1 MSSPD
6 RAVNRASSRRRD
18 YRYQPQHYKSSQ
30 SPFRR
35 ARHTLD
41 RDSALDFEPSRIP
54 SPSSKNGVRPRTSF
68 GLTNTLRGA
77 FEATSQAITMDVGE
91 SENALPAGI
100 IGRTPSPR
108 SRRQRNLSLPSPL
121 AEVNSP
127 PPGELL
133 ETYQRINDA
142 DNLAD
147 LVSQD
152 DLDIPPNHTSRRS
165 SGERLRNPSPTS
177 SFHQLH
183 REEAGGNNYGA
194 GLSYL
199 DDVTDD
205 SVRKKLA
212 NHIRDEERLRRVTS
226 SQSPVF
232 SKAKVGSK
240 SETLQRRDEVE
251 PDVSVQ
257 DVDEGPRPGLNVP
270 RSWGNRSRNHRDWL
284 TSITRQNGDTP
295 RERAPRRSVEG
306 EVDADIDFTG
316 RSLQMSDSPP
326 VRPTLRGRDLGPELP
341 RRKDARMASP
351 RQDRS
356 RTRSQE
362 QRPST
367 DGDAI
372 PNTPVVVYKATPRDR
387 LQKSRSDSREL
398 LRKLAR
404 TESPI
409 QSDTPEEQ
417 KPGKEL
423 LPDKTPV
430 VIGAW
435 VDTPMTERPLRPA
448 EAFAAEIDSPSKPG
462 PNPSPTST
470 EISSTLGSSTAH
482 QMKSSQPTK
491 NMPQKGPVATFNSEV
506 KADKPEVKPSLLR
519 PQLPKS
525 ALEAVIEDAKL
536 NGNPLVLGDDTI
548 NSLQDLMLN
557 DNMSS
562 KLPKRENEEVTL
574 AELKELESDLE
585 QLPSTSK
592 DTTSLDRLSSKLQ
605 TIIHSIHDAR
615 TGLNGLEEQIS
626 PDSVV
631 LSKYATN
638 TLCEKCGDHH
648 HQHGD
653 GRIYLAIPF
662 PRLWQREAISGRLRP
677 TYLGWALLVFISW
690 YISECTMCDYY
701 CHPTV
706 AEVCDGYCLRPDA
719 PKFPFTVPTMLWR
732 WSHLSVILSPIVT
745 IVVAFVRLLAQLLG
759 LWDGYV
765 DDSYPSSGMFW
776 SSSALDDIAIGSSNG
791 RGGYYGFWSG
801 ASAENTAS
809 KILTSASAES
819 TKSASQP
826 TILQKI
832 IPEHNV
838 RWTATE
844 GEDNDGT
851 IDDDEIL

>member
-30 SPFRR
+30 SPFHR
-35 ARHTLD
+35 ARHSLD
-41 RDSALDFEPSRIP
+41 RDYALESEPSRIP

-77 FEATSQAITMDVGE
+77 FEATSEAITMDVTE
-91 SENALPAGI
+91 RENTLPAGI

-121 AEVNSP
+121 AEVSSP

-133 ETYQRINDA
+133 ETYKRINDA

-152 DLDIPPNHTSRRS
+152 DLDIPPNHISRRS
-165 SGERLRNPSPTS
+165 SGERLRKPSPTS
-177 SFHQLH
+177 SIHQLH
-183 REEAGGNNYGA
+183 REDAGGNIYGPS
-194 GLSYL
+194 LSYL

-205 SVRKKLA
+205 SMRKKLA
-212 NHIRDEERLRRVTS
+212 NHMRDEERLKRVTS

-232 SKAKVGSK
+232 SKARVGSK

-251 PDVSVQ
+251 PQGPVQ
-257 DVDEGPRPGLNVP
+257 DVDDGPRPGLNIP
-270 RSWGNRSRNHRDWL
+270 RSWGNRSRNHREWL
-284 TSITRQNGDTP
+284 TSITRQNADTP
-295 RERAPRRSVEG
+295 QEKATRHSVPQ
-306 EVDADIDFTG
+306 EVDDDLNFTG
-316 RSLQMSDSPP
+316 RSRRISDSTP
-326 VRPTLRGRDLGPELP
+326 VRVNLQDRDLGPELP
-341 RRKDARMASP
+341 RRNDARMANP
-351 RQDRS
+351 GQDRS
-356 RTRSQE
+356 RTRSQDG
-362 QRPST
+362 RPST

-372 PNTPVVVYKATPRDR
+372 PNTPIVVYKATHRDQ

-409 QSDTPEEQ
+409 QNGTPEEQ
-417 KPGKEL
+417 KPAEKL
-423 LPDKTPV
+423 LSDKTPV

-435 VDTPMTERPLRPA
+435 IDTPMTERPFQRV
-448 EAFAAEIDSPSKPG
+448 EDVTAEIDSPSKPG
-462 PNPSPTST
+462 PSPSPTAADV
-470 EISSTLGSSTAH
+470 SSTLGSSTAP
-482 QMKSSQPTK
+482 QMKSSQSTK
-491 NMPQKGPVATFNSEV
+491 SGSAKDSDAQLNSDV
-506 KADKPEVKPSLLR
+506 NADKPEVKSSPFR

-525 ALEAVIEDAKL
+525 ALQAVIEDAKL

-557 DNMSS
+557 DNMSPRI
-562 KLPKRENEEVTL
+562 PKRESEEVTL
-574 AELKELESDLE
+574 SELKALESDLG
-585 QLPSTSK
+585 QLPSTDK
-592 DTTSLDRLSSKLQ
+592 DTKSLDQLNSRLQ

-626 PDSVV
+626 PESVV
-631 LSKYATN
+631 LSKPANN
-638 TLCEKCGDHH
+638 TFCEKCENHQ

-653 GRIYLAIPF
+653 GRVYLAIPL
-662 PRLWQREAISGRLRP
+662 PRLWQREPISGRLHP

-690 YISECTMCDYY
+690 YIAECTMCDYY

-719 PKFPFTVPTMLWR
+719 PKFPFTMPTMLWR
-732 WSHLSVILSPIVT
+732 WSHLSVILSPILT
-745 IVVAFVRLLAQLLG
+745 ILVAFVRLLAQLLG

-765 DDSYPSSGMFW
+765 DDSYSASGVFW

-791 RGGYYGFWSG
+791 RSGSYGFWPG
-801 ASAENTAS
+801 ASAENTVS
-809 KILTSASAES
+809 KSPISTSMES
-819 TKSASQP
+819 TKSASLP
-826 TILQKI
+826 TVLQKI
-832 IPEHNV
+832 IPDRNV
-838 RWTATE
+838 RWTAAE
-844 GEDNDGT
+844 EEDHDGT